1 MSKLILGNGLLG
13 KELVKQTGW
22 NYISRKEHNI
32 DFTKP
37 ETYNYLIETF
47 DVVVNCIAYTD
58 TYDEDRQK
66 HWDINYKGVIDLV
79 DICNEYNK
87 KLIHIS
93 TDYIYTNSKEE
104 ASEEDVPVHCDNW
117 YGYTKL
123 LGDSYVQAKSDNYL
137 LVRCGHKKEPFIYDK
152 AWLNQVGNFDYVSVI
167 SDLII
172 KLIDKDSNGVYN
184 VGTEKKTMYDLAKQT
199 KSDVSC
205 DTYLHPQIPK
215 DISMNLVKLN
225 EVIK

>member
-1 MSKLILGNGLLG
+1 MRRLILGDGLLG
-13 KELVKQTGW
+13 SELVKQTGW
-22 NYISRKEHNI
+22 DYISRKKDMMNLDDIIHFI
-32 DFTKP
+32 K
-37 ETYNYLIETF
+37 
-47 DVVVNCIAYTD
+47 DVERYDEIINCIAHTD
-58 TYDEDRQK
+58 TYDKNRDT
-66 HWDINYKGVIDLV
+66 HWDVNYKFVIDLADV
-79 DICNEYNK
+79 CNDK

-93 TDYIYTNSKEE
+93 TDYVYTNSKEE
-104 ASEEDVPVHCDNW
+104 ASEKDVPVHCGNW

-123 LGDSYVQAKSDNYL
+123 LGDSYVQVKSDNN
-137 LVRCGHKKEPFIYDK
+137 LVIRCGHKKEPFIYDK

-215 DISMNLVKLN
+215 DISMNLKKIN